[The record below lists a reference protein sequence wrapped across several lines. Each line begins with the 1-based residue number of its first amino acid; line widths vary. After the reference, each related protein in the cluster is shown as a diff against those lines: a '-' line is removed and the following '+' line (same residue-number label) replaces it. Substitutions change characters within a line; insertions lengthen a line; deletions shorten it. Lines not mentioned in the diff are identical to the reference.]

1 MTTAD
6 IKLKGLSRE
15 QVFNLLPE
23 GLISLCWRGSVAHGM
38 YVPKSD
44 PDSIDDK
51 DIMGVYI
58 GPLEHYLGFGRKD
71 VYEQWEGEWDS
82 VFYELQKFVG
92 LLLNCNPNVL
102 SLLWLKPN
110 GIIYESSLGQRL
122 RENRDLFVTK
132 QAYHSFSGYAHDQ
145 FKKMISFNQEAQ
157 ALMEQLEQQLTSF
170 GIDLDS
176 SEDGPGSPAEQL
188 RWGGGYALRRLDGQP
203 FVGATTEMME
213 VVKRYRGERRRYY
226 SGGYMGQKRRELV
239 RRVGYDAKNAAH
251 LIRLLR
257 MGIEFLTEGTLLVE
271 RADAAEL
278 LDIKRGAWSLEK
290 VKAEAERLF
299 QLAQEA
305 YVRST
310 LPPEPDR
317 PRAERLCVE
326 MISHYHGLSIT

>member
-1 MTTAD
+1 
-6 IKLKGLSRE
+6 
-15 QVFNLLPE
+15 
-23 GLISLCWRGSVAHGM
+23 M

-82 VFYELQKFVG
+82 VFYELKKFVG

-110 GIIYESSLGQRL
+110 HIIYVSSLGQRL
-122 RENRDLFVTK
+122 RESRKLFVTK
-132 QAYHSFSGYAHDQ
+132 KAYHSFSGYAHDQ

-157 ALMEQLEQQLTSF
+157 ALMEQLEKQLTSF
-170 GIDLDS
+170 GIDPDS
-176 SEDGPGSPAEQL
+176 SDDGH
-188 RWGGGYALRRLDGQP
+188 ALRGLDGQP

-213 VVKRYRGERRRYY
+213 VVKRFRGERRRYY
-226 SGGYMGQKRRELV
+226 SGGYMGRKRRELV
-239 RRVGYDAKNAAH
+239 RRVGYDAKNATH

-257 MGIEFLTEGTLLVE
+257 MGIEFLTEGTLFVE
-271 RADAAEL
+271 RADATEL
-278 LDIKRGAWSLEK
+278 LDIKRGSWPLEK
-290 VKAEAERLF
+290 VKTEAERLF
-299 QLAQEA
+299 QLAREA

-317 PRAERLCVE
+317 DLAERLCVE
-326 MISHYHGLSIT
+326 MISEYHSLRLG

>member
-1 MTTAD
+1 MTAAD
-6 IKLKGLSRE
+6 IKLKGLSAE
-15 QVFNLLPE
+15 QISDLLPE
-23 GLISLCWRGSVAHGM
+23 GLISLCWRGSVAHAM

-44 PDSIDDK
+44 PNSIDDK
-51 DIMGVYI
+51 DLMGVYI

-71 VYEQWEGEWDS
+71 VYEKWEGEWDC
-82 VFYELQKFVG
+82 VFYELRKFVG
-92 LLLNCNPNVL
+92 LLLNANPNVL

-110 GIIYESSLGQRL
+110 QIIFESATGARL
-122 RENRDLFVTK
+122 REHRNLFVTK
-132 QAYHSFSGYAHDQ
+132 KAYHSFSGYAHAQ

-157 ALMEQLEQQLTSF
+157 ALMQQLEEQLTSF
-170 GIDLDS
+170 GIDPDS
-176 SEDGPGSPAEQL
+176 SDAGHSL
-188 RWGGGYALRRLDGQP
+188 RGLDGQP

-257 MGIEFLTEGTLLVE
+257 MGIEFLTEGTMHVE
-271 RADAAEL
+271 RADASEL
-278 LDIKRGAWSLEK
+278 LDIKRGDWPLEK

-299 QLAQEA
+299 QLSQEA
-305 YVRST
+305 YVRSA

-317 PRAERLCVE
+317 ERAERLCVE
-326 MISHYHGLSIT
+326 MISEYHAS

>member
-1 MTTAD
+1 MATQKVD
-6 IKLKGLSRE
+6 LKGLSAE
-15 QVFNLLPE
+15 QVDRLLPE

-51 DIMGVYI
+51 DVMGVYV

-71 VYEQWEGEWDS
+71 VYEKWEGEWDC
-82 VFYELQKFVG
+82 VFYELRKFIG

-102 SLLWLKPN
+102 SLLWLKPS
-110 GIIYESSLGQRL
+110 GIIYENALGARL
-122 RENRDLFVTK
+122 RENRDLFVTRK
-132 QAYHSFSGYAHDQ
+132 AYHSFSGYAHAQ

-157 ALMEQLEQQLTSF
+157 ALMQQLEDQLASF
-170 GIDLDS
+170 GIDPDTCDAGAS
-176 SEDGPGSPAEQL
+176 L
-188 RWGGGYALRRLDGQP
+188 RTLEGQA

-257 MGIEFLTEGTLLVE
+257 MGIEFLTEGTIYVE
-271 RADAAEL
+271 RADGPEL
-278 LDIKRGAWSLEK
+278 LDIKRGAWPLEK
-290 VKAEAERLF
+290 VKAESERLF
-299 QLAQEA
+299 QLSQEA

-317 PRAERLCVE
+317 ARAERLCVE
-326 MISHYHGLSIT
+326 MISEYHGLNQR